1 MPFQK
6 GQSGNP
12 AGRKPGVPNKFTS
25 LKQSFLDAFVALGGT
40 AELTRWAKRSERNK
54 AVFYQMMTRLF
65 PQEMQH
71 SGEVKATLTFSFG
84 ENGNGE
90 KHE

>member
-1 MPFQK
+1 MAFKK
-6 GQSGNP
+6 GKSGNP
-12 AGRKPGVPNKFTS
+12 KGRKAGVPNKFTT
-25 LKQSFLDAFVALGGT
+25 LKESFLEAFKRTGG
-40 AELTRWAKRSERNK
+40 ADGLVRWIERSEHNRST
-54 AVFYQMMTRLF
+54 FYQMMTRLF
-65 PQEMQH
+65 PTELQH